1 MVSTPTHP
9 LARKLFNG
17 NPAAPWHRNG
27 VFAVKKNFQPNLFGN
42 VLEAEVVESTM
53 SGAPIMEES
62 EEVELTDDDAW
73 EIVKDFIFNDHVPP
87 ASDMPAAITRGRSTQ
102 RW

>member
-1 MVSTPTHP
+1 MASQRR
-9 LARKLFNG
+9 LRSK
-17 NPAAPWHRNG
+17 
-27 VFAVKKNFQPNLFGN
+27 KKNFQPNRFGN

-73 EIVKDFIFNDHVPP
+73 EIMKDFVVNDHVPP

>member
-1 MVSTPTHP
+1 M
-9 LARKLFNG
+9 
-17 NPAAPWHRNG
+17 
-27 VFAVKKNFQPNLFGN
+27 
-42 VLEAEVVESTM
+42 ESTM